1 MTKRPDLIFSLTELI
16 LSDYDYIHPVEIMK
30 DLGIQYDSL
39 SIHTL
44 NDSWVFWGCDIN
56 EDFELPSFLS
66 ILLER

>member
-1 MTKRPDLIFSLTELI
+1 MTKKPDLVFSLTELI
-16 LSDYDYIHPVEIMK
+16 LSDYSYVHPIEMMMA
-30 DLGIQYDSL
+30 LGIKYEAL

-66 ILLER
+66 VLSEK